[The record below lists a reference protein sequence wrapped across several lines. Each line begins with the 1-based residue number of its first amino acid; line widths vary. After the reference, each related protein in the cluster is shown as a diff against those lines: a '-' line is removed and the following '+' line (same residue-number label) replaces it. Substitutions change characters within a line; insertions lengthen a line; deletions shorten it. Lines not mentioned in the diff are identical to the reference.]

1 MVPVAKERLDEATL
15 IKLTRQEVEQYA
27 GYSPVAK
34 LYPVLDDERRT
45 YVVIIIDDDPA
56 ARPAYA
62 VVMARVVGDL
72 VIIDEDRTDK
82 PLYEALMHNVGI
94 PREQIILAYAG
105 ETLPDE
111 KEETS

>member
-1 MVPVAKERLDEATL
+1 MVPIAKEKLDEATL
-15 IKLTRQEVEQYA
+15 MRLTRQEVLMYA

-34 LYPVLDDERRT
+34 LYPVLDDENRT
-45 YVVIIIDDDPA
+45 YVVIIIDEDPD

-62 VVMARVVGDL
+62 VVMARVIGDK

-82 PLYEALMHNVGI
+82 PLYQALMHNVGI

-105 ETLPDE
+105 ESAE
-111 KEETS
+111 SSEQK

>member
-1 MVPVAKERLDEATL
+1 MVPIAKEKLDEATL
-15 IKLTRQEVEQYA
+15 MRLTRQEVTLYA

-34 LYPVLDDERRT
+34 IYPVLDDENRT

-62 VVMARVVGDL
+62 MVMARVVGDL

-82 PLYEALMHNVGI
+82 PLYEALIHNAGV
-94 PREQIILAYAG
+94 PREQIILGYAG
-105 ETLPDE
+105 EKLPE
-111 KEETS
+111 GTP